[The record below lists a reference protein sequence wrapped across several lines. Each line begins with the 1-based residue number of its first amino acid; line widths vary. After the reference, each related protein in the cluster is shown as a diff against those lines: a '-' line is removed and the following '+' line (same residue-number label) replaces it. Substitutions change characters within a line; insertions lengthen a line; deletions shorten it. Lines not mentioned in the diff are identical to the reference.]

1 VPLVGSLL
9 GAGIVTI
16 VGVANSLPIGIACVC
31 FYLVYETLEGYV
43 IYPRVMRSS
52 VDVPEYVTIVAVLL
66 GGSVAGVV
74 GALLALPIAAA
85 GLLIVREVWVRRQSV
100 T

>member
-1 VPLVGSLL
+1 MVTLICFASSLD
-9 GAGIVTI
+9 AGL
-16 VGVANSLPIGIACVC
+16 AAAA
-31 FYLVYETLEGYV
+31 FYLVYEPLEGYV

-52 VDVPEYVTIVAVLL
+52 VDVPEYVTVIAVLAGGAL
-66 GGSVAGVV
+66 GGVV

-85 GLLIVREVWVRRQSV
+85 VLLLIREVWVRRQDV